1 MLSALRPP
9 IVDNRPKPKNPFE
22 GYDFMEGFQDSEFY
36 KKANRMQQDAVNFKF
51 DGKDMMMNSSMAG
64 ALRQYLDSI
73 GKGDLIQS
81 NLVNSRPLQPLPEGV
96 QIGSGPV
103 RGGFFNNDGT
113 AFTGPNPLLNSNYDP
128 TTLYEG
134 GRRPPS
140 FFDPSNQGIGT
151 IGQLGDQRLPSGM
164 GPGGV
169 TLRPGAPTQEKKFSQ
184 IGQLPNGTGIGS
196 LTENPINT
204 TPESN
209 IMGSMTSSPYLNNNQ
224 DLDQYLNSYVEN
236 LINRRM
242 RDIFGGIMSIFQ

>member
-140 FFDPSNQGIGT
+140 FFDPSNQGIPPARDPGK
-151 IGQLGDQRLPSGM
+151 
-164 GPGGV
+164 PGGV
-169 TLRPGAPTQEKKFSQ
+169 
-184 IGQLPNGTGIGS
+184 QLPNGTGTQMPIGGTPITNTGIGS

>member
-9 IVDNRPKPKNPFE
+9 IVDNRPKPQNPFE
-22 GYDFMEGFQDSEFY
+22 GYDFMKGFEDSEFY
-36 KKANRMQQDAVNFKF
+36 KKANRMQQDAVEFKF

-64 ALRQYLDSI
+64 ALRQYLNSI

-81 NLVNSRPLQPLPEGV
+81 NLNINSGPLQP
-96 QIGSGPV
+96 
-103 RGGFFNNDGT
+103 
-113 AFTGPNPLLNSNYDP
+113 
-128 TTLYEG
+128 
-134 GRRPPS
+134 
-140 FFDPSNQGIGT
+140 
-151 IGQLGDQRLPSGM
+151 GM

-169 TLRPGAPTQEKKFSQ
+169 TLRPGAPTQEKFFSQ
-184 IGQLPNGTGIGS
+184 IGQLPNGTGTQIPEGGPAIMPPNNTGIGS

-209 IMGSMTSSPYLNNNQ
+209 MTGSMTSSPYLNNNQ